1 MRTLKPSASAGTAAE
16 TPENRKKP
24 APHPNSMSVRVD
36 FAKRVEKAL
45 VSSAELSN
53 EEAFRAFENVRK
65 VLLSELNEKERQDFV
80 SIRKTEAA
88 IAEMEKNLETWSR
101 EQAAMAPN
109 TDDDDWDD
117 FDLDAFGSEKYEEL
131 EAKIETGYR
140 KLESLQKKKK
150 KLDFHA
156 EWKAKAV
163 YALSRASEKFK
174 EKIEQIELYDEI

>member
-1 MRTLKPSASAGTAAE
+1 MQAPKPSASVATVAE

-24 APHPNSMSVRVD
+24 SSHPHSMSVRVD

-65 VLLSELNEKERQDFV
+65 NLLSELNEKERKDLA
-80 SIRKTEAA
+80 SIEKTEAA
-88 IAEMEKNLETWSR
+88 LAEMEKNLEIWSR
-101 EQAAMAPN
+101 EQAAMAPD
-109 TDDDDWDD
+109 TGDDDWDD
-117 FDLDAFGSEKYEEL
+117 FDLDAFGSEKYGEL
-131 EAKIETGYR
+131 EEKIETGYK

-150 KLDFHA
+150 KMDLHA
-156 EWKAKAV
+156 EWRAKAV

-174 EKIEQIELYDEI
+174 EKIEQIGLYEEI